1 MIIGH
6 TYQLTE
12 NIRDFL
18 KEEIPK
24 TVAKVA
30 EERADRIDLL
40 PEIRDYKIG
49 YIDVFKQ
56 DFYPSILIGN
66 GKLTPSALYS
76 DIYEIEVVF
85 THKNGNKEALI
96 KEGYLYSD
104 ILYYL
109 FRKHYRLKG
118 NSLDVVVVEREHFE
132 GDEIFISALTIRVE
146 VEKGDYRDG

>member
-1 MIIGH
+1 MIIGQ
-6 TYQLTE
+6 TYQLAE
-12 NIRDFL
+12 NIKEFL
-18 KEEIPK
+18 QEEIPK
-24 TVAKVA
+24 VIAKVA
-30 EERADRIDLL
+30 EERVDSIDLL
-40 PEIRDYKIG
+40 PEIREYKIG

-66 GKLTPSALYS
+66 GKLTPSELYS
-76 DIYEIEVVF
+76 DTYDIEVVF

-96 KEGYLYSD
+96 REGYLYSD

-109 FRKHYRLKG
+109 FRKYYRLKG
-118 NSLDVVVVEREHFE
+118 NSLNIVVVEREHFE